1 MKVILHII
9 LGICLRVLLY
19 FSQYKKIFADLL
31 LFPMSAYSFS
41 SLKEN
46 FVYSLLKSPTPFPA
60 FQSNNTFIVSPRIIY
75 ITLVCPCCFD
85 IQLHKAHR

>member
-9 LGICLRVLLY
+9 IGVCLRVLLY
-19 FSQYKKIFADLL
+19 FSQYKKIFSELL

-46 FVYSLLKSPTPFPA
+46 YVYSLLKTTTPSSPS
-60 FQSNNTFIVSPRIIY
+60 FQSKNTFIVSPRILI
-75 ITLVCPCCFD
+75 
-85 IQLHKAHR
+85 